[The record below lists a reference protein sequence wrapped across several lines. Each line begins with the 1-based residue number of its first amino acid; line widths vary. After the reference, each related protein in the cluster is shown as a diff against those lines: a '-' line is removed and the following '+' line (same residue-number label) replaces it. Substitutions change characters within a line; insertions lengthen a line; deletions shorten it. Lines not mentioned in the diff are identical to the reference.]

1 MCLDNNVVL
10 YCLICVPASLVKDS
24 YSSWFFFFFFF
35 SVVAAFC
42 YEL

>member
-24 YSSWFFFFFFF
+24 YSSWFFFVVVV
-35 SVVAAFC
+35 VVAAAF
-42 YEL
+42 